1 MCFEEGISIVVEA
14 GKLIPLNLKIISDI
28 YFQNILKE
36 MDPYWS
42 FFLCVCSCHNL
53 YADCAIW

>member
-36 MDPYWS
+36 MNPY
-42 FFLCVCSCHNL
+42 
-53 YADCAIW
+53 